1 MKLIVGLGNPGEQ
14 YEKTRHNLGFMVLEQ
29 FLKDF
34 ESVKNTVWENNEKL
48 KSDIVTLD
56 WQRRSAG
63 SGQAR
68 HDIVERVLLVKPKT
82 YMNNSGMAVQLVS
95 SFYKISPEDIWVIH
109 DDLDLPL
116 GKMKIRFGGAA
127 AGHHG
132 VENIIEQLGSD
143 KFWRFRLGI
152 GELRQMP
159 RDLTE
164 DGKEKNVSRRNLG
177 NTNDFVLGWFIG
189 KEENEAKKLVKWGAD
204 ALEVALEKGLES
216 AMNRFNTK

>member
-14 YEKTRHNLGFMVLEQ
+14 YEMTRHNLGFMVVEQ

-34 ESVKNTVWENNEKL
+34 SSVKGTVWSNNEKL
-48 KSDIVTLD
+48 KSDIAVLD
-56 WQRRSAG
+56 WQPKVGA
-63 SGQAR
+63 AE
-68 HDIVERVLLVKPKT
+68 HIFLVKPKT

-95 SFYKISPEDIWVIH
+95 SYYKVAAEDIWTIH

-127 AGHHG
+127 GGHHG
-132 VENIIEQLGSD
+132 VESIIEQVGD

-152 GELRQMP
+152 GQLRHTAGH
-159 RDLTE
+159 LTD
-164 DGKEKNVSRRNLG
+164 DGEEKNISRRKLG
-177 NTNDFVLGWFIG
+177 NTNDFVLGEFSG
-189 KEENEAKKLVKWGAD
+189 KETSEVKKLVKSAVD